1 MKRNVEFY
9 QKYINKLF
17 NGIDR
22 MKVSEEQNKKKI
34 QGVNSQIG
42 NEIEELHFEKDIVE
56 LRREQNVE
64 IWLKKLEDT
73 IKRNIQG
80 KLATFISK

>member
-1 MKRNVEFY
+1 
-9 QKYINKLF
+9 
-17 NGIDR
+17 